1 LTLAVAHSEIVDATL
16 SFGPG
21 LTVSWNGKALGT
33 MKLDDVKVTGD
44 VGGTID
50 ASSAF
55 LVSDVGHL
63 TDFTKVR
70 SPLL

>member
-1 LTLAVAHSEIVDATL
+1 
-16 SFGPG
+16 
-21 LTVSWNGKALGT
+21 

-70 SPLL
+70 SPILYPVIHSSYVFVDAFERGEFRVGDHCR